1 MVRRHGWGGR
11 PQTGLKWGPF
21 WLALS
26 LFLACSNSV
35 LLGMVPPEYMEAA
48 RRRAAMHLQ
57 VEVVEVNVPEK
68 TPCYCEVEAKVRRIF
83 DDHLGL
89 LEPGQTVLLDV
100 ACVRRGDEVASNR
113 TLWTRV
119 EDLKVARFL
128 EVYMDLHADSH
139 HPRIPTLNY
148 ALSRTAIENPTLDP
162 EDRETHFVVAIDEA
176 TQESGSDE
184 AMVKGKVLKVFR
196 DESKLLAPGKTVRF
210 ALDCGTSDPQG
221 GPTPPCSRI
230 VQMTERFVE
239 VVFYLNSPFDQVGII
254 DKLTSKPTCP
264 REASGYWCGKKLR

>member
-1 MVRRHGWGGR
+1 MANRANDR
-11 PQTGLKWGPF
+11 GPF

-35 LLGMVPPEYMEAA
+35 LFGMVPPEDMEAA

-57 VEVVEVNVPEK
+57 VEVVEVFVPAK
-68 TPCYCEVEAKVRRIF
+68 TPCYCEVQATIRRIF
-83 DDHLGL
+83 DDRLGL
-89 LEPGQTVLLDV
+89 LEVGQTVALDI
-100 ACVRRGDEVASNR
+100 ACVRSGDVVTSSR
-113 TLWTRV
+113 SLWTRV

-128 EVYMDLHADSH
+128 EVYLDLNADSH

-148 ALSRTAIENPTLDP
+148 ALSGTAIENPTLDP

-176 TQESGSDE
+176 THEPGRYE

-210 ALDCGTSDPQG
+210 ALDCDTSYPQG

-230 VQMTERFVE
+230 VQMTEQVVE
-239 VVFYLNSPFDQVGII
+239 VMFYLNSPLDQVGII

-264 REASGYWCGKKLR
+264 REASGFWCGKKSR